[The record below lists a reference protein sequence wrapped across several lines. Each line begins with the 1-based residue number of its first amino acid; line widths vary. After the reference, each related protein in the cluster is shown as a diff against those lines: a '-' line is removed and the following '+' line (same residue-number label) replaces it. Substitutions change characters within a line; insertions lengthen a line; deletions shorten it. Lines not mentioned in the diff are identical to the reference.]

1 MKKKHQLDFNNLKS
15 IAMKDILQQY
25 MKKRYQLKE
34 ITSTKYQFPGPVITI
49 SRECGCQAIN
59 IANALVIK
67 LQKITGQEWS
77 VLTKEIIE
85 EAAVKLGLH
94 PKKLEYV
101 FESKEKTTWDEVF
114 AAMSNK
120 YYKSDRQIRKT
131 IAEVVQAM
139 ARRGNCIIIGRGGIS
154 LAKGIEKSL
163 HIRLQAPLKW
173 RAEQLQKSHA
183 GKLEEMMIYAQTV
196 DKKRDFLRNFFNKSP
211 LELCYFDVI
220 FNTMKIEDKIIVN
233 AMISILTEKKII

>member
-1 MKKKHQLDFNNLKS
+1 
-15 IAMKDILQQY
+15 MKDILNQY

-34 ITSTKYQFPGPVITI
+34 MTSTKYQFPGPVITI
-49 SRECGCQAIN
+49 SRECGCHAIT
-59 IANALVIK
+59 IANELVSK
-67 LQKITGQEWS
+67 LQQITGQEWT

-85 EAAVKLGLH
+85 EAAQKLGLQ

-101 FESKEKTTWDEVF
+101 FESREKSTWDEIF
-114 AAMSNK
+114 SAMSNK
-120 YYKSDRQIRKT
+120 YYKSDKLIRKT

-154 LAKGIEKSL
+154 LAKDIEKSL

-196 DKKRDFLRNFFNKSP
+196 DKKRDFLRNFFNKTP

-220 FNTMKIEDKIIVN
+220 FNSMKLKDKIIVN
-233 AMISILTEKKII
+233 ATISILKEKHII